1 MKTFALNKHKKF
13 SFPFF
18 LSFSFGHRQTTSKWY
33 VVVEMVNA
41 KRLLAHTLFLCFSF
55 TPFTFRRIEESFP
68 IWNSL
73 TFLAWRTCMSMWKC
87 EWRKVND
94 IPIELFYHL
103 ICSLSLKWRRN
114 ININRELWELY
125 TKFQIQTDLNSNVRF
140 VFFKQK
146 VWIETKLQRTKR
158 NCESEMK
165 GDIAWPKRFLLRS

>member
-18 LSFSFGHRQTTSKWY
+18 LSFSFGHRQTTLHPNDMFV

-41 KRLLAHTLFLCFSF
+41 KRLLAHTLFLCSSF
-55 TPFTFRRIEESFP
+55 TLFTFRRIEESFP

-103 ICSLSLKWRRN
+103 ICSLSKMTSKHKHKPGALRTIHKVSN
-114 ININRELWELY
+114 PNRSQFEC
-125 TKFQIQTDLNSNVRF
+125 TVRF
-140 VFFKQK
+140 LNKK
-146 VWIETKLQRTKR
+146 YE
-158 NCESEMK
+158 
-165 GDIAWPKRFLLRS
+165 